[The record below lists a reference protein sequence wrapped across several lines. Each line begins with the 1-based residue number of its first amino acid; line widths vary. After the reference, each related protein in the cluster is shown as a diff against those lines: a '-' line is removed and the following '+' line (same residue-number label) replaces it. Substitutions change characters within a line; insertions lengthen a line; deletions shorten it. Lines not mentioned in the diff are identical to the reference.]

1 MTIRENPRL
10 VDNPRKSACQN
21 VIVPLEPIPPTDT
34 RAFFR
39 PLSAEFV
46 ALIRTLPAD
55 VWLRPTVAGTW
66 RVRDVLAHLV
76 DVTARRLSFHRDGH
90 PPPPFDGRSDFVAF
104 INDLNAR
111 WVAVAGRMSPRV
123 LTSLYAAV
131 SDELASF
138 VESMPMD
145 APALFPVSWAGE
157 DSSAGWFDI
166 GREFT
171 EVWHHQ
177 QQIRDAAG
185 APQPS
190 NSDWLR
196 AFLLIAVRGL
206 PHAYRDVRA
215 ATGDAVV
222 LRVSGPS
229 GGAWTIRREEDR
241 WSLWAGEPAAAS
253 AVAELSDDTA
263 WRLLFNALAPSA
275 LSGRVRVSGKAELVG
290 PLTRA
295 RSVIV

>member
-1 MTIRENPRL
+1 M
-10 VDNPRKSACQN
+10 
-21 VIVPLEPIPPTDT
+21 PLEPIPPTDT
-34 RAFFR
+34 REFFR
-39 PLSAEFV
+39 PLSVEFV
-46 ALIRTLPAD
+46 ALLRTLSGEA
-55 VWLRPTVAGTW
+55 WTRPTVAGKW

-90 PPPPFDGRSDFVAF
+90 PPPAFDGRSNFVAF
-104 INDLNAR
+104 INDLNAQ

-123 LTSLYAAV
+123 MTTLYGAL

-138 VESMPMD
+138 AETMPMD

-157 DSSAGWFDI
+157 NDSAGWFDI

-177 QQIRDAAG
+177 QQIRDAVG
-185 APQPS
+185 APPPS
-190 NSDWLR
+190 NPDWLR
-196 AFLLIAVRGL
+196 AFLLIALRGL

-215 ATGDAVV
+215 AAGDTVV
-222 LRVSGPS
+222 LRISGLS
-229 GGAWTIRREEDR
+229 GGAWTMRREAEQ
-241 WSLWAGEPAAAS
+241 WSLLAGEPAEPS
-253 AVAELSDDTA
+253 AVADLSDDTA
-263 WRLLFNALAPSA
+263 WRLLFNALPSSDVSER
-275 LSGRVRVSGKAELVG
+275 LRVSGKAELVA